1 VEPSTGGSSTDTAM
15 GWTVGAGLEY
25 AFLGDWSAKL
35 EYLYADLG
43 DTTCEAAVCGVDSTV
58 NPKLNIV
65 RAGLNYRF

>member
-1 VEPSTGGSSTDTAM
+1 M